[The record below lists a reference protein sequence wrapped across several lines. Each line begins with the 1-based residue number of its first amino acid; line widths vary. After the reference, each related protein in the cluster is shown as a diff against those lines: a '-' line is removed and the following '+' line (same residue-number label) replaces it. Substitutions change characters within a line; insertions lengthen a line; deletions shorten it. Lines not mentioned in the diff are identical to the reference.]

1 MSAPTEK
8 RDPTF
13 GERFVV
19 PLVVI
24 FVTAPLL
31 GFPAAMYWHAE
42 PKNYW
47 RAIPILIVLAGMI
60 LGLGLLHH
68 RVLRRYRCPQCG
80 SRLPQYAGERDPE
93 KAREY
98 RFFCEACNVL
108 WTTGL
113 KSGED

>member
-1 MSAPTEK
+1 MNKLSEK
-8 RDPTF
+8 QDPTF

-19 PLVVI
+19 PLVII
-24 FVTAPLL
+24 FVTAPFL
-31 GFPAAMYWHAE
+31 GFPAAMYWYGE

-47 RAIPILIVLAGMI
+47 RATPFLTILVGMVFGLA
-60 LGLGLLHH
+60 LLHH

-80 SRLPQYAGERDPE
+80 RRLPQYSGESDPE

-98 RFFCEACNVL
+98 RFLCEACNVL

-113 KSGED
+113 KSGAD